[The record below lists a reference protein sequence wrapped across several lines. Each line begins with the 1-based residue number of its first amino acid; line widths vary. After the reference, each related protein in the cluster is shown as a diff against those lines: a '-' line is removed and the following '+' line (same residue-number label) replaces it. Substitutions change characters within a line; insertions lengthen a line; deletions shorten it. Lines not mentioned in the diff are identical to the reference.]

1 MDKDRSHTERNGKSL
16 VKKNPVPPPGISMFV
31 CCTFMTVYP
40 AGLFDGDIVQ
50 TASAWLTY
58 TYNTHTKDLYIPH
71 NHSLKIPPNYYSR
84 PTSTLGAFSHHI
96 LLQF

>member
-1 MDKDRSHTERNGKSL
+1 MISLPHITCTSANKMDKDRSHTERNGKSL
-16 VKKNPVPPPGISMFV
+16 VKENPVPPPGISMFV

-40 AGLFDGDIVQ
+40 AGLFDGDILQ

-71 NHSLKIPPNYYSR
+71 NHSLKIPPPSQ
-84 PTSTLGAFSHHI
+84 
-96 LLQF
+96 LLQ